1 MSRILIIED
10 EEKIARFIELELE
23 HEGYETEKS
32 LTGTDGLNAAES
44 GTFDLIILDI
54 MLPGISGIEVLR
66 RLRRSSDVPV
76 ILLTARDSVTDK
88 VTGLDMGAND
98 YITKPFAIEEL
109 LARIRAIL
117 RPRKNAHD
125 SANPSHDTKNKEP
138 ETLSCSGVELNTSS
152 HKVTY
157 NGSPVELTNREFIL
171 LRTLLENKNVAMS
184 REKLLCDA
192 WGYDYYG
199 ETNIIDV
206 YVRYIRHKTA
216 DDVIKTIRGVGYIVS
231 DEENTAGKKAGDSS
245 EDKTDETL

>member
-1 MSRILIIED
+1 MSKILIIED
-10 EEKIARFIELELE
+10 EEKIARFVELELS
-23 HEGYETEKS
+23 HEGYETDKATNGREGLEKI
-32 LTGTDGLNAAES
+32 ES
-44 GTFDLIILDI
+44 GGYDLVILDI
-54 MLPGISGIEVLR
+54 MLPELNGIEVLR
-66 RLRRSSDVPV
+66 RARRTTDVPV

-88 VTGLDMGAND
+88 VSGLDMGAND

-117 RPRKNAHD
+117 RSSEKAAEKAPEQAE
-125 SANPSHDTKNKEP
+125 KE
-138 ETLSCSGVELNTSS
+138 EDGSILSCSGVEMNTDS
-152 HKVTY
+152 HEVTY
-157 NGSPVELTNREFIL
+157 NGQPVELTNREFIL
-171 LRTLLENKNVAMS
+171 LRTLMENKNIAMT

-231 DEENTAGKKAGDSS
+231 DN
-245 EDKTDETL
+245 